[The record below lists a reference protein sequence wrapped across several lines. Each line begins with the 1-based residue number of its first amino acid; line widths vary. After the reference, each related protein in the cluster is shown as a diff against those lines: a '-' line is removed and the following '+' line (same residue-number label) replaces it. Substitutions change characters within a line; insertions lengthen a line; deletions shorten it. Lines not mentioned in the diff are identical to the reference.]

1 MPRSVDCVSSRCNH
15 IVPYVGVHLDATE
28 YETWVNFQKAK
39 PKPCEE
45 PEEVAGK
52 CPHCCEEIKKKRKVS
67 PWDSIWFH
75 VINFCLKYPFSK
87 INRKSKK

>member
-1 MPRSVDCVSSRCNH
+1 MDCVSSRCNH
-15 IVPYVGVHLDATE
+15 IVPYVGVHLDAIE

-52 CPHCCEEIKKKRKVS
+52 CPHCCEEIKKKKESVAMGFYLVS
-67 PWDSIWFH
+67 RYKLLFEIS
-75 VINFCLKYPFSK
+75 LQ
-87 INRKSKK
+87 